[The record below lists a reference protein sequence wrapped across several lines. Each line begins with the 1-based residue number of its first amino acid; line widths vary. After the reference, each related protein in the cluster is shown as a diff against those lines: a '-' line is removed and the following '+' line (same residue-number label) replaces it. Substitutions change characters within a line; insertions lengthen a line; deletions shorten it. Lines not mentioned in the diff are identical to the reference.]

1 MRRVILS
8 KTVVTLCLEIKI
20 ALITCWQNFFQV
32 FVLKE
37 RGCFSNTRWNRVCAN
52 VGANIF
58 PRLWNMFI
66 HFCASEERHFG
77 EVDRPAIRWI
87 LQLWFTGN
95 TRINIFARRLVVF
108 FSSRVDPIPIWIDNV
123 LIMARIYILFN
134 PFFKK
139 KNDSFK
145 FRIILASKPDANSTC
160 AESAKFEWHEILPHL
175 FTNNAFVF
183 KPFNESPRHLNQNR
197 SSSFFKLAGSLPAS
211 EEPGISSSVKA
222 LAAITW
228 RSKQTGKNHAEDWL
242 ASLPRY

>member
-8 KTVVTLCLEIKI
+8 KTVVTLCLQIKI
-20 ALITCWQNFFQV
+20 ALITCCQNFFQV

-37 RGCFSNTRWNRVCAN
+37 RGCFSNTRWNSVCAS

-58 PRLWNMFI
+58 PRLWNMLI

-95 TRINIFARRLVVF
+95 TRINIFARRLVMF
-108 FSSRVDPIPIWIDNV
+108 FSSRVDLILIWVDNV

-134 PFFKK
+134 PLK

-145 FRIILASKPDANSTC
+145 FRMILASEPDANSTC
-160 AESAKFEWHEILPHL
+160 AKFARCEWHVILPYL

-222 LAAITW
+222 LAAI
-228 RSKQTGKNHAEDWL
+228 RDDQNKQGKTTLRTD
-242 ASLPRY
+242 